1 MPYYRHYITGLP
13 FAMVPSLF
21 SSSICALNELMDYKH
36 IVSQHDKVMNFM
48 GVLSIGAV
56 IGFAYPVSMPLL
68 AGRYLCRN
76 RVM

>member
-1 MPYYRHYITGLP
+1 MRYFHHYITGLP
-13 FAMVPSLF
+13 FVMVPSLF
-21 SSSICALNELMDYKH
+21 SSSLCALNELMDYKN

-56 IGFAYPVSMPLL
+56 IGFTYPMSMPFL
-68 AGRYLCRN
+68 AGRYLYRN

>member
-21 SSSICALNELMDYKH
+21 SSSLCGLNELMDYKH
-36 IVSQHDKVMNFM
+36 GYPHDKVMNFM
-48 GVLSIGAV
+48 GVLSIGTL
-56 IGFAYPVSMPLL
+56 IGFTYPVSVPLL
-68 AGRYLCRN
+68 AGRYLY